1 MHYSLTLTTVAKPQ
15 IDTSG
20 AKDKAE
26 TRALMAV
33 ETFITN
39 SILLCIT

>member
-15 IDTSG
+15 IDASG

-26 TRALMAV
+26 TRALMVV
-33 ETFITN
+33 ETFITDRLD
-39 SILLCIT
+39 LL